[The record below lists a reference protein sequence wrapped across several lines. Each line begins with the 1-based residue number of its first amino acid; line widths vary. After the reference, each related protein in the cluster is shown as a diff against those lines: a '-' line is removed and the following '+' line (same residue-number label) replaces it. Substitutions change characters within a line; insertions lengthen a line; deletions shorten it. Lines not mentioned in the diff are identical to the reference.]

1 MININDVNDEYL
13 ANSDWIDLELTE
25 DVKKRWNSMSYN
37 ERSHYF
43 CVKTCYFKPDAK
55 EVLEDIYR
63 DYEENIGVE
72 DGIER
77 LWNDTTDD
85 FVMRFQSMLDEISKF
100 SQAKYF
106 TITDKIDPTI
116 DLEEVEE

>member
-13 ANSDWIDLELTE
+13 ANSDWIDVELTE

-37 ERSHYF
+37 ERSNYF

-63 DYEENIGVE
+63 DYEENVGIE

-85 FVMRFQSMLDEISKF
+85 FVMRFQSMLDEISNF
-100 SQAKYF
+100 SQAEYF
-106 TITDKIDPTI
+106 EVTEQIDPTI
-116 DLEEVEE
+116 DLDEVEE

>member
-1 MININDVNDEYL
+1 MININDVNCEYL
-13 ANSDWIDLELTE
+13 WNGNESEFTE
-25 DVKKRWNSMSYN
+25 DVKKRWNSMSRK
-37 ERSHYF
+37 ERSNYF
-43 CVKTCYFKPDAK
+43 CVKTCHFKPDAK

-63 DYEENIGVE
+63 DYEEVIGVE
-72 DGIER
+72 EGTLR

-100 SQAKYF
+100 SQAEYF

-116 DLEEVEE
+116 DFEEVEE

>member
-1 MININDVNDEYL
+1 MISINDVKCEYL
-13 ANSDWIDLELTE
+13 AVSDYIDLELTE
-25 DVKKRWNSMSYN
+25 DVKKCWNSMSYN
-37 ERSHYF
+37 ERSNYF

-63 DYEENIGVE
+63 DYEENVGIE

-85 FVMRFQSMLDEISKF
+85 FVMRFQSMLDEISNF
-100 SQAKYF
+100 SQAEYF
-106 TITDKIDPTI
+106 KVTDKIDPTI
-116 DLEEVEE
+116 DFEEVEE

>member
-1 MININDVNDEYL
+1 MISINDVKYEYL
-13 ANSDWIDLELTE
+13 AYSDYIDVELTE
-25 DVKKRWNSMSYN
+25 DVKKRWNNMSRK
-37 ERSHYF
+37 ERSNYF
-43 CVKTCYFKPDAK
+43 CVKTCHFKPDAK

-63 DYEENIGVE
+63 DYEEVIGIE

-85 FVMRFQSMLDEISKF
+85 FVMRFQSMLDEISNF
-100 SQAKYF
+100 SQAEYF

-116 DLEEVEE
+116 DLEEVEK

>member
-1 MININDVNDEYL
+1 MININDVDCEYL

-25 DVKKRWNSMSYN
+25 DVKKRWNNMDRK
-37 ERSHYF
+37 ERSNYF
-43 CVKTCYFKPDAK
+43 GCKHGYFKPDAK

-77 LWNDTTDD
+77 LWNNTTDD
-85 FVMRFQSMLDEISKF
+85 FVMRFQSMLDEISNF
-100 SQAKYF
+100 SQAEYF

-116 DLEEVEE
+116 DLEDE

>member
-1 MININDVNDEYL
+1 MISINDVNGEYL

-25 DVKKRWNSMSYN
+25 DVKKRWNNMSRT
-37 ERSHYF
+37 ERSNYF
-43 CVKTCYFKPDAK
+43 GCKHSYFKPDAK

-63 DYEENIGVE
+63 DYEEVIGIE

-85 FVMRFQSMLDEISKF
+85 FVMRFQSMLDEISNF
-100 SQAKYF
+100 SQAEYF
-106 TITDKIDPTI
+106 TITDKIDPAI
-116 DLEEVEE
+116 DLEEVEQ

>member
-1 MININDVNDEYL
+1 MISINDVKCEYL
-13 ANSDWIDLELTE
+13 ATSDDIYVELTE
-25 DVKKRWNSMSYN
+25 DVKKRWNNMTIQ
-37 ERSHYF
+37 ERKQF
-43 CVKTCYFKPDAK
+43 RTTKTCYFKPDAK

-100 SQAKYF
+100 SQAEYF
-106 TITDKIDPTI
+106 TITDKIDPRI
-116 DLEEVEE
+116 DLEEVEK

>member
-1 MININDVNDEYL
+1 MISINDVKCEYL
-13 ANSDWIDLELTE
+13 AVSDYIDLELTE
-25 DVKKRWNSMSYN
+25 DVKKCWNSMSYN
-37 ERSHYF
+37 ERSNYF

-77 LWNDTTDD
+77 LWNNTTDD

-100 SQAKYF
+100 SQAEYF
-106 TITDKIDPTI
+106 TITEAVDPTI
-116 DLEEVEE
+116 DLEKVGK

>member
-1 MININDVNDEYL
+1 MISINDVKCEYL
-13 ANSDWIDLELTE
+13 AINDNIDVELTE

-37 ERSHYF
+37 ERSQYF

-85 FVMRFQSMLDEISKF
+85 FVMRFQSMLDEISNF
-100 SQAKYF
+100 SQAEYF
-106 TITDKIDPTI
+106 EITEAVDPTT
-116 DLEEVEE
+116 DLEEV

>member
-1 MININDVNDEYL
+1 MISINDVKCEYL
-13 ANSDWIDLELTE
+13 AINDDIYVELTE

-77 LWNDTTDD
+77 LWNNTTDD

-100 SQAKYF
+100 SQAEYF

-116 DLEEVEE
+116 DLDDVEK

>member
-1 MININDVNDEYL
+1 MISINDVKCEYL
-13 ANSDWIDLELTE
+13 AINDGIYVELTE

-37 ERSHYF
+37 ERSQYF

-100 SQAKYF
+100 SQAEYF

-116 DLEEVEE
+116 DLEEVEK

>member
-1 MININDVNDEYL
+1 MISINDVKCEYL
-13 ANSDWIDLELTE
+13 AINDDIYVELTE
-25 DVKKRWNSMSYN
+25 DVKKRWNNMTIQ
-37 ERSHYF
+37 ERKRF
-43 CVKTCYFKPDAK
+43 RTTKTCYFKPDAK

-63 DYEENIGVE
+63 DYEENVGVE

-100 SQAKYF
+100 SQAEYF
-106 TITDKIDPTI
+106 TITEKIDPTI
-116 DLEEVEE
+116 DLEEVTK

>member
-13 ANSDWIDLELTE
+13 ANSDWINVESTE

-63 DYEENIGVE
+63 DYEEVIGIE

-85 FVMRFQSMLDEISKF
+85 FVMRFQSILDEISNF
-100 SQAKYF
+100 SQAEYF

-116 DLEEVEE
+116 DLDEAEK